1 MARMYLNDQ
10 ESQVWEQVNLKL
22 QYVSTLIICTP
33 IFGEERKNFIFI
45 FTFYIYHFAFYILH
59 FRRDAIECI

>member
-22 QYVSTLIICTP
+22 QY
-33 IFGEERKNFIFI
+33 
-45 FTFYIYHFAFYILH
+45 IYEFSS
-59 FRRDAIECI
+59 DS